1 MAYQKMTE
9 GKFKAIKI
17 LLSSGATHA
26 EISESLGI
34 SDYVI
39 RFVKASETF
48 EEYRH
53 KMYVNSAGYRKKVEA
68 EQKKK
73 EEEAKAAAEKAVA
86 EKAPAEQAEK
96 KEYKEPEVQVV
107 EHRQSVQIQA
117 THFMTEELRE
127 MKELLKG
134 ISNKLAFIVE
144 ELTGEV
150 KSS

>member
-17 LLSSGATHA
+17 LLSSGAKYA

-39 RFVKASETF
+39 RLVKASETF

-53 KMYVNSAGYRKKVEA
+53 KVFVNSSSYRKKMVA

-73 EEEAKAAAEKAVA
+73 EAEEKAAAEKAAAEKVVA
-86 EKAPAEQAEK
+86 EQEGK

-107 EHRQSVQIQA
+107 EHLQSVQIQA